1 MITLNEINI
10 NKIEDYESLAKYI
23 DKQYIHIR
31 FIKELKGR
39 IGCNCNKIYIEYPY
53 YDSDYLSTYYSFY
66 IKKHR
71 EYSKKCYRLHLLKD
85 DEYLGYVTL
94 RPTISNTKVGKSYIS
109 PQLLLNTK
117 AYLIL
122 ADFKLHLLGLKSFVK
137 AFPWMYQET
146 DISVCA
152 HVATWSIVRYF
163 GNKYKNYIDIRM
175 SDIIESTPDY
185 INRKIP
191 SKGLNLVQITD
202 ILREYGFYPLLIQK
216 NPLNK
221 NEFYDELIAYIESGI
236 PLVAAMTGKG
246 HAISISGHG
255 QVDYAKISSIN
266 DDTILSA
273 RLINS
278 IFVNDDNYFPYVEIF
293 KSNSS
298 NIVKYSMED
307 IDYVIAPLYDRMQL
321 GYRSVVR
328 RITDLIKYT
337 NYDFKGKKVVRI
349 YMTSSN
355 SLKKNALTSNNMNDD
370 LKAIIIN
377 LCMPKFIWCVDIS
390 TEDEYING
398 LTSGRIIIDT
408 TAGTYEEEPWLLI
421 HDTKKIV
428 YLDEEFWKSKS
439 VNVSAYD
446 MYINNLVEV

>member
-1 MITLNEINI
+1 MITLNEISI
-10 NKIEDYESLAKYI
+10 NKIQDYEILTEYI

-31 FIKELKGR
+31 FINELKNR
-39 IGCNCNKIYIEYPY
+39 IGCNCNRILIEYPY

-66 IKKHR
+66 AKKHR
-71 EYSKKCYRLHLLKD
+71 EYPKKCYRLHFLKD
-85 DEYLGYVTL
+85 DIYFGYITL
-94 RPTISNTKVGKSYIS
+94 RPTVCNTKVGKSYIS
-109 PQLLLNTK
+109 PQLLLSKK

-122 ADFKLHLLGLKSFVK
+122 ADFKFHLLGLKSFIK

-152 HVATWSIVRYF
+152 HVATWSVVRYF
-163 GNKYKNYIDIRM
+163 GNKYKNYTDIRM
-175 SDIIESTPDY
+175 SNIIESTPDY

-191 SKGLNLVQITD
+191 SNGLNLVQITD

-216 NPLNK
+216 NPTNK
-221 NEFYDELIAYIESGI
+221 NEFYDELISYIESGI
-236 PLVAAMTGKG
+236 PLIAAMTGKG

-255 QVDYAKISSIN
+255 QIDYAKITSAC
-266 DDTILSA
+266 DDMILSS

-293 KSNSS
+293 KNDL
-298 NIVKYSMED
+298 NGLVNYSMED

-337 NYDFKGKKVVRI
+337 DYDFKGKKVVRI

-355 SLKKNALTSNNMNDD
+355 SLKKNTLTSNNMNED
-370 LKAIIIN
+370 LKTIIIN

-390 TEDEYING
+390 TEDEYVKG
-398 LTSGRIIIDT
+398 LTSGKIIIDT

-421 HDTKKIV
+421 HDNKKIA
-428 YLDEEFWKSKS
+428 YLDEESWKNKS
-439 VNVSAYD
+439 VSIYAYD